1 MKVRTH
7 MLMPPEVG
15 ESLLKR
21 LISKERVLH
30 GIYEVLAS
38 ELLWPYDQRLTF
50 EVEKPGHSS

>member
-1 MKVRTH
+1 MKVRSH
-7 MLMPPEVG
+7 MMLVG